1 MKNKKKYFNL
11 WHFVKTLIGAKPLRI
26 RFHKVDEII
35 RVYDGTR
42 YLILF
47 GGEIYDFIY
56 NRIWYLIGV
65 KSDITCVYSHNYK
78 KIKVN
83 SYDSLPLEKTLTF
96 HIVVI
101 DIKSVLEQR
110 LKSL

>member
-47 GGEIYDFIY
+47 GGEKYYFI
-56 NRIWYLIGV
+56 
-65 KSDITCVYSHNYK
+65 
-78 KIKVN
+78 
-83 SYDSLPLEKTLTF
+83 
-96 HIVVI
+96 
-101 DIKSVLEQR
+101 
-110 LKSL
+110 